1 MAPAP
6 SPSPKGSPGRSLG
19 ARLGRKVGPLP
30 VWLWAA
36 AILGAYLL
44 YTRLHPST
52 ATTPATASAA
62 PGNTTGADTSGGVG
76 SVGTDLSAVTAQLG
90 SLGASV
96 DANAAQVGTLGASVD
111 ANAAQVGT
119 LGSSI
124 DANTGQVGALGSSV
138 DALTY
143 QIMTTQPPS
152 AGSNGAP
159 PGAGASSGSTGGA
172 GPAAVSTP
180 APAQAAAA
188 AGHLTQTS
196 AGSLSWGGLTFTTKA
211 AFNRWASAH
220 GTSATK
226 EFAAHPQAKAIYS
239 TLR

>member
-90 SLGASV
+90 S
-96 DANAAQVGTLGASVD
+96 LGASVD